1 MGLLSPH
8 LLIKEGRSS
17 CTAKEKDGV
26 NELRLSSANTGRKA
40 GWLLWQP
47 ATWLIYFRHC
57 FLVAVTQRAGSS
69 HVIIAGAGGGGWK
82 AMATNAGVEP
92 CPFCQ
97 GCRGFSRWRLRLPV
111 MALHIAKVAFV
122 AVLLHLNFLCQCLC
136 FLTKGR
142 ACVCDYL
149 KLWRGGGSA
158 AFAVFTLP
166 PSQT

>member
-69 HVIIAGAGGGGWK
+69 HVIIAGAGGGVDGKPWQL
-82 AMATNAGVEP
+82 M
-92 CPFCQ
+92 Q
-97 GCRGFSRWRLRLPV
+97 GLNHVHF
-111 MALHIAKVAFV
+111 AKDAEDS
-122 AVLLHLNFLCQCLC
+122 A
-136 FLTKGR
+136 
-142 ACVCDYL
+142 
-149 KLWRGGGSA
+149 GGGCGC
-158 AFAVFTLP
+158 
-166 PSQT
+166 Q